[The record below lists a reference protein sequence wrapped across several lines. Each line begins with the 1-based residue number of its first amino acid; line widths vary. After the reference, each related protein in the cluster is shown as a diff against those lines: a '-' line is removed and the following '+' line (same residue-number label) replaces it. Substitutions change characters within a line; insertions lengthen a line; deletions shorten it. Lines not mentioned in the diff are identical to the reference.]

1 MAALEMMMATRRRIT
16 EVANLTIEATKISK
30 INALTKAL
38 TVTVILDPI
47 TMGVSKAT
55 TIETR
60 DLLAIVLKVVVD
72 TLEAN
77 KESKWTTEV
86 EAIKMAVETEDHLSV
101 NKTGKTVEVVEA
113 AFNHVEEVLV
123 EEMEVAIEPSAEV
136 AEAITTNVKKEVE
149 VTASMEEVAPVLA
162 VELLAVVVASTKTKI
177 VTTEVATSKNVDV
190 EMEAMIALKLEIKMN
205 PLPNASSLLVRTL
218 SPLTSRAAT
227 LTMETL
233 WMKDSTEV
241 R

>member
-1 MAALEMMMATRRRIT
+1 MMMATRRRIT

-60 DLLAIVLKVVVD
+60 DLLVIVLKVVVD

-77 KESKWTTEV
+77 KESTWTTEV
-86 EAIKMAVETEDHLSV
+86 EAIKVAVETEDHLSV
-101 NKTGKTVEVVEA
+101 NRTTGKTVEVVEA

-123 EEMEVAIEPSAEV
+123 EEMEVAIETSAEV

-149 VTASMEEVAPVLA
+149 VTASMEEAALVLA

-177 VTTEVATSKNVDV
+177 ATTEVATSKNVDV
-190 EMEAMIALKLEIKMN
+190 EMEAMIALKLEIKMS

-233 WMKDSTEV
+233 WMKDSTEA

>member
-113 AFNHVEEVLV
+113 AFNHVEEV
-123 EEMEVAIEPSAEV
+123 AIEPSAEV

-190 EMEAMIALKLEIKMN
+190 EMEAMIALKLEIKMS